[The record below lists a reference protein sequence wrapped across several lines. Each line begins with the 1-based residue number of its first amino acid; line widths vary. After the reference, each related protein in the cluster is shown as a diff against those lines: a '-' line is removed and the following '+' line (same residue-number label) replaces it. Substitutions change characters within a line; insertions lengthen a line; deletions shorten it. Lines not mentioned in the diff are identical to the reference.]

1 MKAAVLHELPGTLS
15 VEEVQID
22 APGPGEVLIK
32 TVAAGVC
39 HSDLHFLEGK
49 MGYPTP
55 TVLGH
60 ESAGVVEA
68 VGDGVRH
75 VQPGDHVIT
84 CLSVFC
90 GHCESCLTGRP
101 WRCFTDESARSKD
114 AAPRLRNAA
123 GPMFQF
129 LGLSSFAEWMLVGEN
144 ALVRIRDD
152 MPLEQASLLGCGV
165 MTGLGAV
172 FNTARVRPGET
183 VAVIG
188 CGGVGLACIQGARI
202 AGAGR
207 IIAVDRVADK
217 LETARQLGA
226 SDIVD
231 GSATDPVEAVREL
244 TGGGVDHAFEAIGLP
259 ATVEQCIAMLIGDGT
274 ATVVG
279 MMPADAEVRVKGSD
293 FMAAKHIQCSIMGS
307 NRFRVDIPRYVNFCL
322 DGRLKL
328 DQMISARRPIEEINL
343 AFDDMKAATVARS
356 VIVL

>member
-15 VEEVQID
+15 VEDVQID
-22 APGPGEVLIK
+22 DPGPGEVLIR

-68 VGDGVRH
+68 VGAGVRH

-90 GHCESCLTGRP
+90 GHCESCLSGRP
-101 WRCFTDESARSKD
+101 WRCFTDESARPKD
-114 AAPRLRNAA
+114 AASRLRNTD
-123 GPMFQF
+123 GPIFQF

-207 IIAVDRVADK
+207 VIAVDRVAAK
-217 LETARQLGA
+217 LETARSLGA
-226 SDIVD
+226 TDLVD

-307 NRFRVDIPRYVNFCL
+307 NRFRIDIPRYVNFYL

>member
-1 MKAAVLHELPGTLS
+1 MKAAVLHEVPGTLS

-22 APGPGEVLIK
+22 GPGPGEVLIR
-32 TVAAGVC
+32 TVAAGIC

-49 MGYPTP
+49 MGHPTP

-68 VGDGVRH
+68 VGEGVRH
-75 VQPGDHVIT
+75 VQAGDHVVT

-90 GHCESCLTGRP
+90 GHCDSCLTGRP
-101 WRCFTDESARSKD
+101 WRCFTDESARSAD
-114 AAPRLRNAA
+114 APSRLRNQA
-123 GPMFQF
+123 GPLWQF
-129 LGLSSFAEWMLVGEN
+129 LNLSSFAEQMLVGEN
-144 ALVRIRDD
+144 AVVRIRDD

-183 VAVIG
+183 VSVTG

-207 IIAVDRVADK
+207 IIAVDRVAGK
-217 LETARQLGA
+217 LETARELGA
-226 SDIVD
+226 TDVVD
-231 GSATDPVEAVREL
+231 ASATDPVEAVREL
-244 TGGGVDHAFEAIGLP
+244 TAGGVEHAFEAIGLP
-259 ATVEQCIAMLIGDGT
+259 VTVEQSIAMLAGDGT

-307 NRFRVDIPRYVNFCL
+307 NRFRVDIPRYVNFYL